1 MIVIQANIGWDND
14 DDRLS
19 YPKRDDLV
27 EVEAT
32 PSKEISGGAVV
43 GACCSTTRSIV
54 DGDVNSI
61 RQCCTVD
68 DIVLCVSWP
77 RRCLFSFSPRQGV
90 CEDGALERR
99 RGLDDDRDTNVARR
113 VQCRG
118 VVVVALEAA
127 GRAAEIVGARSLL
140 LPLER
145 AWYELSKDDDRDR
158 PSRVTA
164 ERRALGL
171 LASGV

>member
-1 MIVIQANIGWDND
+1 MMIDC
-14 DDRLS
+14 RTLS
-19 YPKRDDLV
+19 
-27 EVEAT
+27 ET
-32 PSKEISGGAVV
+32 ISSKWRRRHPRKSVV
-43 GACCSTTRSIV
+43 GRWWELVVRRLDRSSMAT
-54 DGDVNSI
+54 SI
-61 RQCCTVD
+61 ASGSVAPLMT
-68 DIVLCVSWP
+68 LYCVSWP
-77 RRCLFSFSPRQGV
+77 RRCLFSFSPRRGV
-90 CEDGALERR
+90 Y
-99 RGLDDDRDTNVARR
+99 DDRDTNVARR

-127 GRAAEIVGARSLL
+127 GRAAEIVGARSLR

>member
-1 MIVIQANIGWDND
+1 MIDC
-14 DDRLS
+14 RTLS
-19 YPKRDDLV
+19 
-27 EVEAT
+27 ET
-32 PSKEISGGAVV
+32 ISSKWRRRHPRKSVV
-43 GACCSTTRSIV
+43 GRWWELVVRRLDRSSMAT
-54 DGDVNSI
+54 SI
-61 RQCCTVD
+61 ASGSVAPLMTLC
-68 DIVLCVSWP
+68 CVSWP
-77 RRCLFSFSPRQGV
+77 RRCLFSFSPRRGV

-99 RGLDDDRDTNVARR
+99 RGLDDDRDTNVAQR

-118 VVVVALEAA
+118 VGVVASEAA
-127 GRAAEIVGARSLL
+127 GRAAEIVGARSLR